1 MLTDPTKVLV
11 LCTGNSCRSV
21 MAEAL
26 INDLGQGRFRAWS
39 AGSFPTGYVHPRS
52 IETLKRHGIDP
63 GEPSSKSWNEFSHQ
77 PFDLVITVC
86 DQAAGESCP
95 LFPGQ
100 PKKLHWST
108 PDPAKVLG
116 DEAATQA
123 AFDQVFLF
131 LKERIESLIS
141 TAELPQDHKGV

>member
-1 MLTDPTKVLV
+1 MTSDGFKVLV

-26 INDLGQGRFRAWS
+26 INDLARGRYRAWS
-39 AGSFPTGYVHPRS
+39 AGSHPAGYIHPRS

-63 GEPSSKSWNEFSHQ
+63 GQPRSKSWDEFAEQSL
-77 PFDLVITVC
+77 DLVITVC

-95 LFPGQ
+95 LFPGN

-108 PDPAKVLG
+108 PDPAKVTG
-116 DEAATQA
+116 SEAEIDA
-123 AFDQVFLF
+123 AFDHVFLM
-131 LKERIESLIS
+131 LKNRVE
-141 TAELPQDHKGV
+141 ELMK

>member
-1 MLTDPTKVLV
+1 MGREVIKVLV

-26 INDLGQGRFRAWS
+26 INDLRQGRYQAWS
-39 AGSFPTGYVHPRS
+39 AGRHPTGYVHPKS

-63 GEPSSKSWNEFSHQ
+63 GQPRSKSWNEFADQ

-95 LFPGQ
+95 LFLGAST
-100 PKKLHWST
+100 KMHWKT
-108 PDPAKVLG
+108 PDPAK
-116 DEAATQA
+116 ATGSDTEITA
-123 AFDQVFLF
+123 AFDEAFLM
-131 LKERIESLIS
+131 LKKCVENL
-141 TAELPQDHKGV
+141 TN